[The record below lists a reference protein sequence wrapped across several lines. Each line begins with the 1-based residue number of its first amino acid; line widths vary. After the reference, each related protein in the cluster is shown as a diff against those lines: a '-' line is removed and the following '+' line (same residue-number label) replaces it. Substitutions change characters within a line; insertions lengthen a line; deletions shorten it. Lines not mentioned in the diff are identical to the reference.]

1 MYEVKKRRWVFE
13 GDEKLAREN
22 CVRAAQTEDA
32 ETLFEAADYLL
43 SQAERGDK
51 NADAVYCMERAAKAG
66 HSQALLAM
74 GRWQNT
80 AGLWAKA
87 KNTRGGGMSR
97 GQSRERGGQG
107 GPQEDE
113 KTAENQ
119 VYRSAPHLSGHRGGC
134 VGNSLVSFKTSGSGR
149 GTRAGERPRRS
160 SGRKGHTAEGD
171 GYTGGIQ

>member
-13 GDEKLAREN
+13 GDEKLARES
-22 CVRAAQTEDA
+22 CARAAQTEDT

-87 KNTRGGGMSR
+87 KNTRGGGMR
-97 GQSRERGGQG
+97 PRPKQ
-107 GPQEDE
+107 
-113 KTAENQ
+113 
-119 VYRSAPHLSGHRGGC
+119 
-134 VGNSLVSFKTSGSGR
+134 
-149 GTRAGERPRRS
+149 GTRRPGRP
-160 SGRKGHTAEGD
+160 SGG
-171 GYTGGIQ
+171 